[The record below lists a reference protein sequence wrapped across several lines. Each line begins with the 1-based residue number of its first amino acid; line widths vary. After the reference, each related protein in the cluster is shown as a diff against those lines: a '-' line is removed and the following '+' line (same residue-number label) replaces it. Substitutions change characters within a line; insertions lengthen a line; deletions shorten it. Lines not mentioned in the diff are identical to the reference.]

1 VIDSATAEMCGQVI
15 YPAAVM
21 KDSKDPEAAQA
32 FLDYLG
38 EDEAMELFEE
48 VGFSRI
54 ETEKE
59 TEAEP

>member
-1 VIDSATAEMCGQVI
+1 
-15 YPAAVM
+15 M

-38 EDEAMELFEE
+38 EDEAMKLFEE